1 MDMVTEIKDGVVD
14 GTPGGIQ
21 QQIQVCDSGLHE
33 WKDTEELGAREKNRC
48 RCRWNSSR
56 RYSIADSSM

>member
-21 QQIQVCDSGLHE
+21 QQIQVLDSGIHE
-33 WKDTEELGAREKNRC
+33 WKDTEELGARERKIDVDVDGTLVRG
-48 RCRWNSSR
+48 
-56 RYSIADSSM
+56 IQ

>member
-21 QQIQVCDSGLHE
+21 QQIQVLDSGIHE
-33 WKDTEELGAREKNRC
+33 WKDTEELGARERK
-48 RCRWNSSR
+48 
-56 RYSIADSSM
+56 IDVDVDGTLVGGIQ

>member
-21 QQIQVCDSGLHE
+21 QQIQVLDSGLHE
-33 WKDTEELGAREKNRC
+33 WKDTEELGARERKIDVDVDGTLVRG
-48 RCRWNSSR
+48 
-56 RYSIADSSM
+56 IQ

>member
-33 WKDTEELGAREKNRC
+33 WKDTEELGARERKIDVDVDGTLVRG
-48 RCRWNSSR
+48 
-56 RYSIADSSM
+56 IQ

>member
-21 QQIQVCDSGLHE
+21 QQIQVLDSGLHE
-33 WKDTEELGAREKNRC
+33 WKDTEELGARERK
-48 RCRWNSSR
+48 
-56 RYSIADSSM
+56 IDVDVDGTLVGGIQ